1 MTPPPPPSP
10 TPQDSSHTPGDHTL
24 GESQLREDSA
34 PGFPSR
40 TTADPKIT
48 RQFAIDSARLC
59 RDDKCTHV
67 LLLDVRVL
75 SQVTDYIIIASGTSE
90 RQMRSVLDHID
101 DMGKDAGFPAFRIS
115 TDSQAEWLLA
125 DFVDVVVHLFEPE
138 ARRHFDLETLWGD
151 APKVEWDDRTPE
163 QQSPDEPDTE

>member
-1 MTPPPPPSP
+1 M
-10 TPQDSSHTPGDHTL
+10 PQDPSAPSPGDHTP
-24 GESQLREDSA
+24 GESQLHERSA
-34 PGFPSR
+34 PGFPAR
-40 TTADPKIT
+40 TTADPEIT

-59 RDDKCTHV
+59 RDDKCTRV
-67 LLLDVRVL
+67 QLLDVREL

-101 DMGKDAGFPAFRIS
+101 DMGKNAGFPAFGIS

-138 ARRHFDLETLWGD
+138 ARRHIDLETLWGD
-151 APKVEWDDRTPE
+151 ADHVEWDDRTP
-163 QQSPDEPDTE
+163 DETSDEDSD